1 MEACTPYLRGK
12 TSKGRCA
19 QDDYYLVSVTERKLP
34 GEIQARLTRRMEDI
48 VPLQNYTLL
57 CFFRDGTVRK
67 CDLTAYFETHREF
80 SVLLNQPELFRHVQ
94 IQPGG
99 HGISWDEN
107 LMIDNAALYTSGI
120 GIPLAMEDF
129 CAFARERIVNTQEAA
144 ELLDCSRQYIAEL
157 VKNGKLH
164 PLKSSEKNTML
175 LKSEI
180 LMRKWN

>member
-1 MEACTPYLRGK
+1 MQVRT
-12 TSKGRCA
+12 
-19 QDDYYLVSVTERKLP
+19 
-34 GEIQARLTRRMEDI
+34 TRR
-48 VPLQNYTLL
+48 
-57 CFFRDGTVRK
+57 
-67 CDLTAYFETHREF
+67 ETHREF
-80 SVLLNQPELFRHVQ
+80 SVLLNQPELFRHVH

-129 CAFARERIVNTQEAA
+129 CAFAQERIVNTQEAA